1 MGYNA
6 PHQQRLLLFNA
17 FLAQRARQGQ
27 LILDNELNRNDVD
40 KILAEAKA
48 IGIETND
55 VKQAWIETT
64 ADVMSTVRE
73 FNGLTESQFREIGI
87 TKESI
92 DFVYKASRW
101 DEVMNFILDYV
112 LENRSRALLVERVA
126 KPIGT
131 QLTAIE
137 QILRRDEDNAKQTA
151 DDLRQKYDAAI
162 KSYKDFQSEC
172 RDMVAERI
180 QKKQENQITHEIQAV
195 WDYAVASDCYK
206 NVFAKCSEEIAAEA
220 VDKIQ
225 ASQTFLNNMGFLA
238 TGAINRI
245 RGFFNRNATQM
256 RSALEKETESIM
268 KFAAEKAITQLTTI
282 WSATFEKSDVYRY
295 TIQSSVEALHRDI
308 IDKWN
313 KRNMTDNDLLKDL
326 LTQLQKKLPTGAFSY
341 DSETIELPTDA
352 LSKILGRGVD
362 ISGEAKDTFKAIA
375 GAVIGGSGVL
385 AIYLFILPADFIVP
399 FAAQIIGVIMLTIA
413 ALIKG
418 FSSTSRQARERKKLK
433 SDLAKEMDRV
443 FGNEYKRE
451 DIIRNLIEGGQ
462 TEDGKTNPGLKFYR
476 AFYSLAFEEAIK
488 SCGDILAEQARK
500 AEEDAKAGDKA
511 RQKIAD
517 EARQIRKGVIAGLQ
531 RAMNNLQRRVDALFP
546 PTTV

>member
-1 MGYNA
+1 M
-6 PHQQRLLLFNA
+6 LFNA
-17 FLAQRARQGQ
+17 FLAQRAKQGE
-27 LILDNELNRNDVD
+27 LILKNELNRNDVD
-40 KILAEAKA
+40 KILAEAKES

-55 VKQAWIETT
+55 VNQAWIETT
-64 ADVMSTVRE
+64 ANVMNTVRE
-73 FNGLTESQFREIGI
+73 FNGLTEAQFRAMGI

-126 KPIGT
+126 KPIGA

-137 QILRRDEDNAKQTA
+137 QVLRRDEDNAKQTA
-151 DDLRQKYDAAI
+151 DALRQKYDAAI

-172 RDMVAERI
+172 SDMVAERI
-180 QKKQENQITHEIQAV
+180 QKKQENQITHEIQSV
-195 WDYAVASDCYK
+195 WDYAVAHDCYQ

-238 TGAINRI
+238 AGAFNKI

-256 RSALEKETESIM
+256 KSALEKETESIM
-268 KFAAEKAITQLTTI
+268 KFAAEKAITHLTTI

-295 TIQSSVEALHRDI
+295 TIQSSVEALHQDI

-313 KRNMTDNDLLKDL
+313 KRNMADNDLLRDL

-341 DSETIELPTDA
+341 DSESIELPADV
-352 LSKILGRGVD
+352 LSKILGRQYD
-362 ISGEAKDTFKAIA
+362 ISGEAKDTFKAIV
-375 GAVIGGSGVL
+375 GGIVGGSGVL
-385 AIYLFILPADFIVP
+385 AIYLFVLPANFIVP
-399 FAAQIIGVIMLTIA
+399 FAAEIVGVITIAIA

-418 FSSTSRQARERKKLK
+418 FSSTSRQAREREKLK
-433 SDLAKEMDRV
+433 GDLAQEMDRV
-443 FGNEYKRE
+443 FRNEYKRE
-451 DIIRNLIEGGQ
+451 EIIHNLIEGGQ
-462 TEDGKTNPGLKFYR
+462 TEDGKINPGLKFYR

-488 SCGDILAEQARK
+488 SCGDILAEQAKK
-500 AEEDAKAGDKA
+500 AEEYARAGDEA

-517 EARQIRKGVIAGLQ
+517 EARQIRKGVIASLQ
-531 RAMNNLQRRVDALFP
+531 RAMNNLQRRVDARFP
-546 PTTV
+546 PAKV